1 MRKVS
6 ALFLIFCLWIMP
18 TFGVAAQGGCAVD
31 DSSPA
36 IIFGIVA
43 SLTGKFS
50 PEGLETFNGFA
61 VWHHWV
67 NDEYGGINVG
77 GECYRADIVY
87 YDDQSDP
94 DTVSTLVERL
104 IIEDGANFILGPYST
119 TLTQVASVVT
129 ERENIIMM
137 ESNGADESLFTR
149 GFQNL
154 FGIITPASLY
164 TETGINAVFDLG
176 GRTAVIAYEDTAFS
190 AAVAQGAR
198 DHLDNLGM
206 QILAIERFPMDAA
219 DLTSMFTSFRE
230 LNPDLFIG
238 SGHYNDAILFIRM
251 AKELGFSPDA
261 MFIPV
266 GPSSPAFISD
276 MGAEAEYIWSAS
288 QWTSDIPY
296 TDDYFGS
303 AADYADRY
311 EQNYGI
317 APSYEAAE
325 ATASALA
332 LQLGI
337 ESAGTIDTDSV
348 RDALQQLDV
357 MTFYG
362 PVQFDSSGKSLNS
375 PMVAVQIQNN
385 EIVTIAPGNGTS
397 AIWPAP
403 TWEER

>member
-6 ALFLIFCLWIMP
+6 ALFLIFSLWIIP
-18 TFGVAAQGGCAVD
+18 ALGVSAQGGCAVD
-31 DSSPA
+31 ENSPG
-36 IIFGIVA
+36 ITFGVVV

-50 PEGLETFNGFA
+50 PEGVDTFNGYA
-61 VWHHWV
+61 IWHDWV
-67 NDEYGGINVG
+67 NNEQGGINVG

-94 DTVSTLVERL
+94 DMVSTLVERL

-154 FGIITPASLY
+154 FGIITPASGY
-164 TETGINAVFDLG
+164 TETGIAALFDLG
-176 GRTAVIAYEDTAFS
+176 ARTAVIAYEDTAFPTTL
-190 AAVAQGAR
+190 AQSAR

-206 QILAIERFPMDAA
+206 QILAIERFPKNVA

-230 LNPDLFIG
+230 LNPDVFIG
-238 SGHYNDAILFIRM
+238 FGHYNDAILFIRT

-266 GPSSPAFISD
+266 GASNPAFVSE
-276 MGAEAEYIWSAS
+276 MGDDADFIWSAS
-288 QWTSDIPY
+288 QWTADMPY
-296 TDDYFGS
+296 DDPYFGTAS
-303 AADYADRY
+303 DYAERY
-311 EQNYGI
+311 VEAFGI
-317 APSYEAAE
+317 QPSYEAAE

-337 ESAGTIDTDSV
+337 EAAGTIDTDTV
-348 RDALQQLDV
+348 RDALQQLSAQ
-357 MTFYG
+357 TFYG
-362 PVQFDSSGKSLNS
+362 AVQFNSSGVSLS
-375 PMVAVQIQNN
+375 EPMITLQIQNGDF
-385 EIVTIAPGNGTS
+385 VVVAPD
-397 AIWPAP
+397 ADARPVWPAP

>member
-1 MRKVS
+1 M
-6 ALFLIFCLWIMP
+6 
-18 TFGVAAQGGCAVD
+18 
-31 DSSPA
+31 
-36 IIFGIVA
+36 
-43 SLTGKFS
+43 
-50 PEGLETFNGFA
+50 
-61 VWHHWV
+61 

-94 DTVSTLVERL
+94 DAVSTLVERL
-104 IIEDGANFILGPYST
+104 IIEDGVNFILGPYST

-164 TETGINAVFDLG
+164 TEAGINAVFDLG
-176 GRTAVIAYEDTAFS
+176 ARTAVIAYEDTAFS

-238 SGHYNDAILFIRM
+238 SGHYNDATLFIRT

-266 GPSSPAFISD
+266 GPSKPAFVSE
-276 MGAEAEYIWSAS
+276 MGVDAEYIWSAT
-288 QWTSDIPY
+288 QWTSDMPY
-296 TDDYFGS
+296 TDEYFGS
-303 AADYADRY
+303 ATDYAGRY
-311 EQNYGI
+311 EENYGI
-317 APSYEAAE
+317 PPSYEAAE

-362 PVQFDSSGKSLNS
+362 PVQFDSSGKSLNE
-375 PMVAVQIQNN
+375 PMVAVQILNG
-385 EIVTIAPGNGTS
+385 EIVTIAPSNETT